1 MNIERIIGF
10 WFVSAQHQV
19 ISHQCSGCHKYVISW
34 FWLSVMRTLNT
45 VDVELS
51 FSSLDRES
59 DPLRAQQQ
67 HPPVRYHQQCSLEAP
82 HTTFTAFPLARAA
95 TSFQH
100 HSFAII
106 SSLSTYFIFRDIY
119 LIYTKSSFAFLL
131 RPYHKYSCLVQQPLL
146 NAQEVSFL

>member
-1 MNIERIIGF
+1 MNIERRIGF

-19 ISHQCSGCHKYVISW
+19 ISHQCSGCHKYVITW

-100 HSFAII
+100 IHSP
-106 SSLSTYFIFRDIY
+106 SSLLYLPILFLHREIITSST
-119 LIYTKSSFAFLL
+119 
-131 RPYHKYSCLVQQPLL
+131 PYHHSLFYSGPTINTRVWYNSPC
-146 NAQEVSFL
+146 